1 MTVKKESN
9 LWKSLKKYLNNGDD
23 YIVSRLESYV
33 TPGFP
38 DCLIYNK
45 VTGFFTIEL
54 KIIKTNNKITIS
66 PFQIAWNTR
75 HFMLSAPVF
84 ILVGGLSKGHVKL
97 FSGPRIKD
105 LGTKYVQDV
114 PGLYEGRLE
123 DLDLCQ
129 IVLNSQTPN
138 SNIPPLRGQ

>member
-1 MTVKKESN
+1 MTVKPETR
-9 LWKSLKKYLNNGDD
+9 LWKTLKKLLSNGE

-38 DCLIYNK
+38 DCIIFHN

-54 KIIKTNNKITIS
+54 KIIQPNNKVKFS
-66 PFQIAWNTR
+66 PFQKAWNLR
-75 HFMLSAPVF
+75 HADAGALVY
-84 ILVGGLSKGHVKL
+84 ILVGGLKDNRVKL
-97 FSGPRIKD
+97 FHGSQTKE
-105 LGTKYVQDV
+105 LGQRTVDQV

-129 IVLNSQTPN
+129 VLSNSQTP
-138 SNIPPLRGQ
+138 

>member
-45 VTGFFTIEL
+45 VTGFFTVEL
-54 KIIKTNNKITIS
+54 KIIKANNKITIS
-66 PFQIAWNTR
+66 PFQIGWNMR
-75 HFMLSAPVF
+75 HTLAGAPSF
-84 ILVGGLSKGHVKL
+84 ILVGGLPNRHVKL
-97 FSGPRIKD
+97 FHGSKTKELGQSTVD
-105 LGTKYVQDV
+105 LV

-123 DLDLCQ
+123 DL
-129 IVLNSQTPN
+129 VLWQVVNSQTP
-138 SNIPPLRGQ
+138 I